1 MEFQLHLQRWPGN
14 SISCEICCG
23 RLRKYAK
30 SPHGFISMGCS
41 RHWQTF
47 SILPVLGTPSNE
59 ESERKTRNLSEFAT
73 GVMQKSY
80 IKKKKALS
88 FKPPSLYL
96 NILSST
102 FSISRDLQGLKG
114 SKKAAFFKNSIFWA
128 EERNNQGL
136 RWTAQQ
142 TTKWPKIVPK
152 QGQHRESLP
161 HLWECNMF
169 PKLFT

>member
-1 MEFQLHLQRWPGN
+1 MDFQLHLQRWPGN

-23 RLRKYAK
+23 QLRKYAK
-30 SPHGFISMGCS
+30 SPHGLISMGCS

-47 SILPVLGTPSNE
+47 SILSVLGTPSNE
-59 ESERKTRNLSEFAT
+59 GSERKTRNFSEFAT

-80 IKKKKALS
+80 KKSLS

-114 SKKAAFFKNSIFWA
+114 SKKAAF
-128 EERNNQGL
+128 L
-136 RWTAQQ
+136 
-142 TTKWPKIVPK
+142 KIPSSGPRRGIIRVLG
-152 QGQHRESLP
+152 GQ
-161 HLWECNMF
+161 CN
-169 PKLFT
+169 K